1 MQLQFSWLGK
11 LHCFCYHSSEVTI
24 KLNQERSCSF
34 RISMD
39 TVCYAELPWERNWLW
54 VPFPYISDWFVAA
67 FWSLETGSRW
77 KRFCT
82 FCSIH
87 RNVSSEL
94 GVEYELWTM
103 NFIIESR
110 GCVVLLDELITM
122 TTKTRPPN
130 AHFYMMTSSN
140 GNFVR
145 VIGPLCGELLTG
157 HRWIPLTKA
166 SGAEPWYF
174 FICAWTNGKVNNWD
188 ASGWCHRAHYDVTVM
203 LGAKRSCTC
212 WHHSHTC
219 WFYWII
225 LPAVNSV
232 PTCRRISWLCNFA

>member
-77 KRFCT
+77 KRLCT

-103 NFIIESR
+103 HFIIESR

-122 TTKTRPPN
+122 TTKAQHPRDHQMLISTWWRHQMETLSALLALCAGNYSPVTGEFPSQRPV
-130 AHFYMMTSSN
+130 ARSLDTSLSA
-140 GNFVR
+140 
-145 VIGPLCGELLTG
+145 PEQ
-157 HRWIPLTKA
+157 
-166 SGAEPWYF
+166 
-174 FICAWTNGKVNNWD
+174 
-188 ASGWCHRAHYDVTVM
+188 TV
-203 LGAKRSCTC
+203 K
-212 WHHSHTC
+212 
-219 WFYWII
+219 
-225 LPAVNSV
+225 
-232 PTCRRISWLCNFA
+232 

>member
-54 VPFPYISDWFVAA
+54 IPFPYISDWFVAA

-77 KRFCT
+77 KRLCT

-122 TTKTRPPN
+122 TTKRNIHETTKCSFLHDDVIKWKLCPRYWPL
-130 AHFYMMTSSN
+130 
-140 GNFVR
+140 VR
-145 VIGPLCGELLTG
+145 GIT
-157 HRWIPLTKA
+157 HRSP
-166 SGAEPWYF
+166 
-174 FICAWTNGKVNNWD
+174 
-188 ASGWCHRAHYDVTVM
+188 
-203 LGAKRSCTC
+203 
-212 WHHSHTC
+212 
-219 WFYWII
+219 
-225 LPAVNSV
+225 VNS
-232 PTCRRISWLCNFA
+232 PHKGQWRGALILLYLRLNKR